1 MRAAILSQVLAAF
14 SAAKWR
20 IPDDFLSYEHYERV
34 VRELDW
40 NSSPGYPYLL
50 STSTNRAF
58 FGVDEKGEPSEVRKQ
73 AVWEL
78 VLSRLLDRT
87 VDPIRLFVKPEPHKN
102 SKLEEGRY
110 RLISSVS
117 VVDQIIDTM
126 LFGSMNET
134 MVKNVVYLPSKFG
147 WSPYVGGWR
156 LMPRGGQLA
165 LDKSSWDW
173 TVHGWYCELVLE
185 IRKRLCANL
194 TPEWVEL
201 ATWRYRELF
210 GQPWFITSGGQLLQQ
225 REPGVMKSGCV
236 NTISDNSIM
245 QVVLH
250 ARVCAEIGVRP
261 GPIMSMGD
269 DTLQEPVENQ
279 ELYEQRL
286 KDYCIVKESHRRVEF
301 AGHIFSGM
309 KVEPAYWA
317 KHCFQMLHADPA
329 IVADLGISY
338 SLLYHRSRKKSIVQ
352 HVLRELGAELPP
364 DEMLDVI
371 FDGW

>member
-1 MRAAILSQVLAAF
+1 M
-14 SAAKWR
+14 
-20 IPDDFLSYEHYERV
+20 
-34 VRELDW
+34 
-40 NSSPGYPYLL
+40 
-50 STSTNRAF
+50 
-58 FGVDEKGEPSEVRKQ
+58 Q

-78 VLSRLLDRT
+78 VLRRLLERD
-87 VDPIRLFVKPEPHKN
+87 VDPIRLFIKPEPHKE
-102 SKLEEGRY
+102 SKLVEGRY

-117 VVDQIIDTM
+117 VIDQIIDTM
-126 LFGSMNET
+126 LFGPMNEM

-173 TVHGWYCELVLE
+173 TVCGWCCEMVLE
-185 IRKRLCANL
+185 IRKRLCKNL
-194 TPEWVEL
+194 TQEWLEL
-201 ATWRYRELF
+201 AEWRYKELF
-210 GQPWFITSGGQLLQQ
+210 GQPWFITSGGQLLRQ

-245 QVVLH
+245 QVILH
-250 ARVCAEIGVRP
+250 VRVCSEIGVEP
-261 GPIMSMGD
+261 GPILSMGD

-279 ELYEQRL
+279 EEYERVL
-286 KDYCIVKESHRRVEF
+286 ARYCKVKETHRRVEF

-309 KVEPAYWA
+309 RVEPAYWS

-329 IVADLGISY
+329 IVPDLGISY
-338 SLLYHRSRKKSIVQ
+338 SLLYHRSNKKRLVQSI
-352 HVLRELGAELPP
+352 LAEMGAELPP
-364 DEMLDVI
+364 DEMLDVV